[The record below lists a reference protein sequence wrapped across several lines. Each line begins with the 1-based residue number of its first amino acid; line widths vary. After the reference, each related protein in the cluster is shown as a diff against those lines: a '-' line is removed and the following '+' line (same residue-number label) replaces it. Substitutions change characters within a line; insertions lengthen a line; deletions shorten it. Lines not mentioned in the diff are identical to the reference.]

1 MSEIKFV
8 TNGYKIPLGL
18 EVAVDGI
25 SVTYTKMTGG
35 YEFTAWTA
43 NKDKALEAVNQIVD
57 EIIRERSDYK
67 HFVSWRTESLEVVG
81 NDDRY
86 GYTMIEWKFYV
97 RDSG

>member
-8 TNGYKIPLGL
+8 TNGYKIPLVL
-18 EVAVDGI
+18 
-25 SVTYTKMTGG
+25 
-35 YEFTAWTA
+35 A
-43 NKDKALEAVNQIVD
+43 NRDKALEVVKQIVD

-67 HFVSWRTESLEVVG
+67 HFVSWRTESLEVVQ

-86 GYTMIEWKFYV
+86 GHTIVEWKFYV